1 MTSAR
6 ASRRVFQSLLV
17 LVGVSIVSFA
27 LIHLVP
33 GDPARIALG
42 PRATLTAVNAA
53 RHTLG
58 LDKPLITQYLDF
70 VTGAL
75 HGNLGYSIQQRASVG
90 SLVGNRILP
99 SILLVAYATVLAVL
113 LAVPLG
119 LISAL
124 KRDRLPDHAIRIVTM
139 VTFAMPAFWLGLVL
153 VELLSLR
160 AHLLPVSGYG
170 GSFAERLKD
179 LLLPALTIAL
189 YLAPMLIRTLR
200 SSVID
205 VLDSDFVE
213 AARARGLS
221 ERRVVLKHVLR
232 NASIATVT
240 VLAVNLGFL
249 ISGTVVIEVVF
260 DIPGLGSL
268 IVTAVQS
275 RDFPVVQAL
284 TLIFGAFVIAVNL
297 LADLAYAVIDPRVR
311 QASAT

>member
-1 MTSAR
+1 MSAGL
-6 ASRRVFQSLLV
+6 SRRLLQSLLV
-17 LVGVSIVSFA
+17 LVGVSLVAFA

-42 PRATLTAVNAA
+42 PRAPLPAVVAA

-58 LDKPLITQYLDF
+58 LDKPLVTQYVNF
-70 VTGAL
+70 VTGAV
-75 HGNLGYSIQQRASVG
+75 HGDLGYSIQQRASVG
-90 SLVGNRILP
+90 GLVGPRILP
-99 SILLVAYATVLAVL
+99 SIFLIAYATIIAVV

-119 LISAL
+119 IISAL
-124 KRDRLPDHAIRIVTM
+124 NRDRLPDHAIRVVAMI
-139 VTFAMPAFWLGLVL
+139 TFAMPAFWLALVL

-170 GSFAERLKD
+170 GSFAEKLKD

-221 ERRVVLKHVLR
+221 EPRVILKHVLR

-260 DIPGLGSL
+260 NIPGLGSL
-268 IVTAVQS
+268 IVSAVQS

-284 TLIFGAFVIAVNL
+284 TLIFGAIVIAVNL
-297 LADLAYAVIDPRVR
+297 LADVAYAVIDPRVR
-311 QASAT
+311 EASAR

>member
-1 MTSAR
+1 MSA
-6 ASRRVFQSLLV
+6 SLNRRLLQSLLV
-17 LVGVSIVSFA
+17 LVGVSVVAFA

-42 PRATLTAVNAA
+42 PRAPLQAVAAA

-58 LDKPLITQYLDF
+58 LDKPLITQYLNF
-70 VTGAL
+70 VTGAV
-75 HGNLGYSIQQRASVG
+75 HGNLGYSIEQRASVG
-90 SLVGNRILP
+90 GLVGPRILP
-99 SILLVAYATVLAVL
+99 SIFLIVYATIIAVL

-119 LISAL
+119 IISAL
-124 KRDRLPDHAIRIVTM
+124 KRDRLPDHVIRVVAM
-139 VTFAMPAFWLGLVL
+139 VTFAMPAFWLALVL

-170 GSFAERLKD
+170 GSFAEKLKD

-221 ERRVVLKHVLR
+221 EPRVILKHVLR

-260 DIPGLGSL
+260 NIPGLGSL
-268 IVTAVQS
+268 IVSSVQS

-284 TLIFGAFVIAVNL
+284 TLIFGAIVIAVNL
-297 LADLAYAVIDPRVR
+297 LADVAYAVIDPRVR
-311 QASAT
+311 EASAR

>member
-1 MTSAR
+1 MVSAR
-6 ASRRVFQSLLV
+6 LGRRVLQSLLV
-17 LVGVSIVSFA
+17 LLGVSIVSFA

-42 PRATLTAVNAA
+42 PRATLTAVASA
-53 RHTLG
+53 RHSLG
-58 LDKPLITQYLDF
+58 LDQPLVTQYVNF
-70 VTGAL
+70 VSGAVQ
-75 HGNLGYSIQQRASVG
+75 GNLGYSIQQRASVG
-90 SLVGNRILP
+90 SLVGGRILP
-99 SILLVAYATVLAVL
+99 SILLIVFATVLAVL

-124 KRDRLPDHAIRIVTM
+124 KRDRLPDHVIRIVTM

-160 AHLLPVSGYG
+160 AHLLPVSGYS
-170 GSFAERLKD
+170 GSFLEKLKD
-179 LLLPALTIAL
+179 LVLPALTIAL

-205 VLDSDFVE
+205 VLDSDFIE

-249 ISGTVVIEVVF
+249 VSGTVVIEVVF

-268 IVTAVQS
+268 IVSAVQA
-275 RDFPVVQAL
+275 RDFAVVQAL
-284 TLIFGAFVIAVNL
+284 TLIFGAFVIGVNL
-297 LADLAYAVIDPRVR
+297 LADFAYSAIDPRVR
-311 QASAT
+311 EASPA

>member
-1 MTSAR
+1 MTGGLN
-6 ASRRVFQSLLV
+6 RRLLQSLLV
-17 LVGVSIVSFA
+17 LVGVSLVAFA

-42 PRATLTAVNAA
+42 PRAPLQAVAAA
-53 RHTLG
+53 RRSLG
-58 LDKPLITQYLDF
+58 LDKPLVTQYLNF
-70 VTGAL
+70 VTGAV
-75 HGNLGYSIQQRASVG
+75 HGDLGYSIQQRASVG
-90 SLVGNRILP
+90 GLVGPRILP
-99 SILLVAYATVLAVL
+99 SIFLIAYATIIAVV

-119 LISAL
+119 VISAL
-124 KRDRLPDHAIRIVTM
+124 KRDRLPDHVIRVVAM
-139 VTFAMPAFWLGLVL
+139 VTFAMPAFWLALVL

-160 AHLLPVSGYG
+160 AQLLPVSGYG
-170 GSFAERLKD
+170 GSLGEKTED

-205 VLDSDFVE
+205 VLESDFVE

-221 ERRVVLKHVLR
+221 ERRVILKHVLR

-260 DIPGLGSL
+260 NIPGLGSL
-268 IVTAVQS
+268 IVSSVQT

-284 TLIFGAFVIAVNL
+284 TLIFGAIVIAVNL
-297 LADLAYAVIDPRVR
+297 LADVAYAVIDPRVR
-311 QASAT
+311 EASAG

>member
-1 MTSAR
+1 MSTGLN
-6 ASRRVFQSLLV
+6 RRLLQSLWV
-17 LVGVSIVSFA
+17 LVGVSVVAFA

-42 PRATLTAVNAA
+42 PRAPLQAVAAA
-53 RHTLG
+53 RHSLG
-58 LDKPLITQYLDF
+58 LDKPLVTQYLNF
-70 VTGAL
+70 VTGAV
-75 HGNLGYSIQQRASVG
+75 HGDLGYSIQQRASVG
-90 SLVGNRILP
+90 GLVGPRILP
-99 SILLVAYATVLAVL
+99 SIFLIACATIISVV

-119 LISAL
+119 IVSAL
-124 KRDRLPDHAIRIVTM
+124 KRDRLPDHAIRVVAM

-160 AHLLPVSGYG
+160 AHLLPVSGYS
-170 GSFAERLKD
+170 GSAAEKAKD

-221 ERRVVLKHVLR
+221 ERRVILKHVLR

-260 DIPGLGSL
+260 NIPGLGSL
-268 IVTAVQS
+268 IVSSVQT

-284 TLIFGAFVIAVNL
+284 TLIFGAIVIAVNL
-297 LADLAYAVIDPRVR
+297 FADVAYAAIDPRVR
-311 QASAT
+311 DASAR

>member
-1 MTSAR
+1 MSA
-6 ASRRVFQSLLV
+6 SLNRRLLQSLLV
-17 LVGVSIVSFA
+17 LLGVSVVAFA

-42 PRATLTAVNAA
+42 PRAPLQAVAAA

-58 LDKPLITQYLDF
+58 LDKPLVTQYLDF
-70 VTGAL
+70 VTGAV
-75 HGNLGYSIQQRASVG
+75 HGDLGYSIQQRASVG
-90 SLVGNRILP
+90 GLVGPRILP
-99 SILLVAYATVLAVL
+99 SAFLIAYATIIAIL

-119 LISAL
+119 VISAL

-139 VTFAMPAFWLGLVL
+139 VTFAMPAFWLALVL

-160 AHLLPVSGYG
+160 AHLLPVSGYS
-170 GSFAERLKD
+170 GSFAEKVKD

-189 YLAPMLIRTLR
+189 YLAPMLVRTLR

-221 ERRVVLKHVLR
+221 ERRVILKHVLR

-268 IVTAVQS
+268 IVSSVQS

-284 TLIFGAFVIAVNL
+284 TLIFGAIVIAVNL
-297 LADLAYAVIDPRVR
+297 LADVAYAVIDPRVR
-311 QASAT
+311 QASAR